1 MSYSES
7 ISDSIIQTHTGLNR
21 GKKVATIR
29 QIQIKIGVQ
38 IRMNNM
44 KQIQTEAVII
54 SRVSLEEQKNA
65 NNSLPAQ
72 TSRLENYC
80 RNNGFKIIKRFS
92 FDESAYTSTRKEFD
106 DKVLSYILNLK
117 KFAIICFD
125 KVDRLSRNVFDKRVA
140 LLYEKT
146 LRDEI
151 ELHFPSDNQVI
162 NSRMSAVEKFHFGI
176 SLGLAKYYSDAISD
190 NVKRALEKIRERGKW
205 PGKAPI
211 GYKNIDIGDDKKD
224 IVVDEPR
231 AILVRKLFEKYAT
244 NQFSMELLRRWVTQE
259 GLKNNSKKGKPLTK
273 SQVDHILRNPFYF
286 GQMRIK
292 GELYEH
298 KYEPIITKELFQKVQ
313 SVKQN
318 WHKQPFQYAAMPF
331 LYRGLLHC
339 NTCHSTITFERKKQR
354 YVYGHCTNAKMKCPK
369 KVYVREEAITDQI
382 RGYLKS
388 LYVPQELMDELLA
401 ALKKSHE
408 SKNAYHSD
416 MMKHLQADY
425 DQIEKRIEKMY
436 DDKLD
441 TLITQNEYEAN
452 LKRYKAQQQELLEQM
467 EHHRVADE
475 TYYVNA
481 NKIFEVARRASEL
494 FEQANFE
501 EKQELLRFLL
511 SNSAMDRENLV
522 PTLQKPFDI
531 LFKCQKTKD
540 WLRRGDSLPQPSP

>member
-1 MSYSES
+1 M
-7 ISDSIIQTHTGLNR
+7 
-21 GKKVATIR
+21 KP
-29 QIQIKIGVQ
+29 QIK
-38 IRMNNM
+38 
-44 KQIQTEAVII
+44 KAII
-54 SRVSLEEQKNA
+54 LARVSTEEQKEA
-65 NNSLPAQ
+65 GNSIPAQ
-72 TSRLENYC
+72 IFKLKKYCIENEM
-80 RNNGFKIIKRFS
+80 KIIKEFA
-92 FDESAYTSTRKEFD
+92 FDESAYKAKREEFEQVMKMLEKKSEKEM
-106 DKVLSYILNLK
+106 I
-117 KFAIICFD
+117 AICCD
-125 KVDRLSRNVFDKRVA
+125 KVDRLLRNFTYDLVK
-140 LLYEKT
+140 LEN
-146 LRDEI
+146 LRKKGRI
-151 ELHFPSDNQVI
+151 ELHFPSDNLI
-162 NSRMSAVEKFHFGI
+162 LDENSPATTQFMFSI
-176 SLGLAKYYSDAISD
+176 SVLLAKYYSDAISD
-190 NVKRALEKIRERGKW
+190 NVKRAIGQKLRNKTW

-211 GYKNIDIGDDKKD
+211 GYKNIEIGDDKKD
-224 IVVDEPR
+224 IVIDEPR
-231 AILVRKLFEKYAT
+231 ATLVRKIFEKYAT
-244 NQFSMELLRRWVTQE
+244 NQFSMELLRRWVTNE

-273 SQVDHILRNPFYF
+273 SQVDHILKNPFYY
-286 GQMRIK
+286 GEMKIK
-292 GELYEH
+292 NELNDQ
-298 KYEPIITKELFQKVQ
+298 KYEPLITKELFEKVQ

-339 NTCHSTITFERKKQR
+339 QTCNSTITFERKKER
-354 YVYGHCTNAKMKCPK
+354 YIYGHCTNAKMKCPK
-369 KVYVREEAITDQI
+369 KVYVREEVITDQI

-388 LYVPQELMDELLA
+388 LYVPQELMEELLS

-425 DQIEKRIEKMY
+425 DQTEKRIERTY

-441 TLITQNEYEAN
+441 GRITQAEYDTN
-452 LKRYKAQQQELLEQM
+452 LKRYKTQQKEQLEQM

-481 NKIFEVARRASEL
+481 NKILEVARRAYEL

-540 WLRRGDSLPQPSP
+540 WLPR